1 MIVRIALLLFA
12 LVLVAHG
19 ANGLRQAFDGR
30 QNAWPVVP
38 AVEAVVGALGLLLLV
53 FLSIRARRRAT
64 AGANRGNAAS
74 AAGDAADET
83 QKKLRE
89 VASRPSMEFRRLM
102 LVNLP
107 PTAALSALESA
118 PPLGAQESV
127 RAALVRVLPG
137 ITFND
142 HGLGQFNGA
151 DHSILMDLGMAPEV
165 WAATVDVTGE
175 AAATALR
182 RLIMQ
187 TGWRAYAP
195 KLGRFITADDLRT

>member
-1 MIVRIALLLFA
+1 MIVRIALLA
-12 LVLVAHG
+12 LAVLLVAHG
-19 ANGLRQAFDGR
+19 ANGLRPVFDGR
-30 QNAWPVVP
+30 QDAWPVGP
-38 AVEAVVGALGLLLLV
+38 AAEAVVGALGLLLLV
-53 FLSIRARRRAT
+53 FLSIRARRRAA
-64 AGANRGNAAS
+64 AGFNQGGAAS
-74 AAGDAADET
+74 AQTAAAGDTEDET
-83 QKKLRE
+83 QKKLRAI
-89 VASRPSMEFRRLM
+89 ASRPSMEFRRLM

-107 PTAALSALESA
+107 PNAALSALESA

-127 RAALVRVLPG
+127 RSALVRVLPG

-142 HGLGQFNGA
+142 HGLGQFNAA

-182 RLIMQ
+182 RLITQ

-195 KLGRFITADDLRT
+195 